1 MHKQVITTGNY
12 KAFSCFLVFH
22 TANVFVCTL
31 VTCRSL
37 KWLLIESFL
46 MSDQVKYLFV
56 LILGSRNF
64 VALVHNLCFPDA
76 FSKCFSVH
84 SPAVMVFPTLSPH
97 CIFPPS
103 PLPSPPLPSPPVCS
117 LLDEKP
123 FWWLIGEW
131 CCYLES
137 HSISTEG
144 GEESA
149 RREREKLRRS
159 SGSLGRCSCDGWAVK
174 RPIVQI
180 TQQAPCHHPGLIYGA
195 ARCST
200 DIALGVESAGETRGG
215 KGCTGRSGGSGL
227 TPSKGGRTGLHT
239 QTVPIENPN

>member
-1 MHKQVITTGNY
+1 MIL
-12 KAFSCFLVFH
+12 F
-22 TANVFVCTL
+22 
-31 VTCRSL
+31 
-37 KWLLIESFL
+37 
-46 MSDQVKYLFV
+46 FV
-56 LILGSRNF
+56 LI
-64 VALVHNLCFPDA
+64 HNLCFPA
-76 FSKCFSVH
+76 ACRN
-84 SPAVMVFPTLSPH
+84 VFCSLSSSYVFQLY
-97 CIFPPS
+97 IS
-103 PLPSPPLPSPPVCS
+103 TISPPLSPICS

-180 TQQAPCHHPGLIYGA
+180 TQQAPCHHSGLIYGA
-195 ARCST
+195 VQCGT
-200 DIALGVESAGETRGG
+200 NIALWEESAGETSDG
-215 KGCTGRSGGSGL
+215 KGCKEGVGGP
-227 TPSKGGRTGLHT
+227 T
-239 QTVPIENPN
+239 